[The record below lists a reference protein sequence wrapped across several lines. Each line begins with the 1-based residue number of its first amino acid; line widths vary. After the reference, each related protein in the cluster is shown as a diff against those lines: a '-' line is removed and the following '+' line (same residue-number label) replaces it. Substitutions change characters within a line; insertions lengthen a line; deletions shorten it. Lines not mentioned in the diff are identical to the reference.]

1 MKGRRK
7 MNRKLPT
14 AAALAAV
21 LALAACGGGSSNS
34 GGGGGGSGAP
44 APSNPKVTVQDLAPG
59 SYIVSVGNANAPT
72 VGKYYAGVDGSRLL
86 ALANKDDR
94 LDRLFKR
101 DPGASSWSVIP
112 AVEQDLQL
120 SLLRSDSLVAQ
131 GADPAAL
138 AGSYAAALSDGA
150 PARFAIAAGGA
161 ITALDTACKLS
172 GQLSAGML
180 PSTLKLSLAASGCA
194 GLPATSSGVL
204 VIDSDYAPARFRL
217 IADDGAKA
225 LDLWAYKQ

>member
-7 MNRKLPT
+7 MNRKLAT
-14 AAALAAV
+14 VAALAAV
-21 LALAACGGGSSNS
+21 LALAACGGGSSN

-44 APSNPKVTVQDLAPG
+44 APSSPKVTVQDLAPG
-59 SYIVSVGNANAPT
+59 SYIVSVGDANAPT
-72 VGKYYAGVDGSRLL
+72 VGKYYAGPDGSRLL

-94 LDRLFKR
+94 LDKLFKR
-101 DPGASSWSVIP
+101 DPGASSWSVVP

-120 SLLRSDSLVAQ
+120 SLLRSDPLVAQ
-131 GADPAAL
+131 GADPATL
-138 AGSYAAALSDGA
+138 AGSYATALSDGA

-180 PSTLKLSLAASGCA
+180 PSTLKLSLGASGCA